1 MNSSV
6 FTNNSVSLNRLRFIN
21 HLWLF
26 IVLSGGLGILGITWF
41 DLTDSYLSSVE
52 VSQLLATTL
61 IFISWIYC
69 KPTDNLNHLSFTT
82 HLSRYYQPENSP
94 TSNDHELYLTT
105 TQNRMEELKTY
116 HLISQDY
123 IFPFPYL
130 CQIYHLLNLK
140 HLEDI
145 HGFSLNNLKILG
157 VSEMQQTTC
166 GGLMKFQTILE
177 SPMNVLRMWR
187 QPIVEVDLILH
198 TPFTVELNIPAY
210 NDKRIIVMFN
220 VIPLG
225 ETEHQLFIDI
235 YSNLAWPKPILKAFM
250 HVAACLTVLED
261 LPYLRKLAQRNLERI
276 VHSQKI
282 SSHETMWLFK
292 RFAELHVASNCDRA
306 ELAEAA

>member
-1 MNSSV
+1 MNTTIFASSN
-6 FTNNSVSLNRLRFIN
+6 TSGKKLIFIN

-26 IVLSGGLGILGITWF
+26 IVLLGGVGILGNVWF
-41 DLTDSYLSSVE
+41 DLADSCLSSVE
-52 VSQLLATTL
+52 VSQLAATSL
-61 IFISWIYC
+61 IFLSWIYC
-69 KPTDNLNHLSFTT
+69 KPTSTLSHLSFTD
-82 HLSRYYQPENSP
+82 HLSRFYQPETVG
-94 TSNDHELYLTT
+94 TSQEHELYLTT
-105 TQNRMEELKTY
+105 TQTRMAELKTY

-145 HGFSLNNLKILG
+145 HGFSLNNLKVVG
-157 VSEMQQTTC
+157 VSEIQQTTC
-166 GGLMKFQTILE
+166 GGLMKFQTILD

-210 NDKRIIVMFN
+210 NDKRIIVIFN
-220 VIPLG
+220 VLPLG
-225 ETEHQLFIDI
+225 ESEHQLFIDI
-235 YSNLAWPKPILKAFM
+235 YSNLAWPKPILQAFM

-261 LPYLRKLAQRNLERI
+261 LPYLRKLAQRNLDRI

-292 RFAELHVASNCDRA
+292 RFAELYAASNRDRA
-306 ELAEAA
+306 ELVKAI

>member
-1 MNSSV
+1 MNTTL
-6 FTNNSVSLNRLRFIN
+6 FGNKNTTEKRLRFIN
-21 HLWLF
+21 NLWLF
-26 IVLSGGLGILGITWF
+26 IVLSGGLGILGIVWF
-41 DLTDSYLSSVE
+41 ALADSYLSSVE
-52 VSQLLATTL
+52 VSQLFATSL
-61 IFISWIYC
+61 IFISWLYC
-69 KPTDNLNHLSFTT
+69 KPTETLSHLSFSD
-82 HLSRYYQPENSP
+82 HLSRFYQPQASLMP
-94 TSNDHELYLTT
+94 DDQELYLTT
-105 TQNRMEELKTY
+105 TQTRMEELKTY

-157 VSEMQQTTC
+157 VSEIQQTTC

-177 SPMNVLRMWR
+177 SPMNMLRMWR

-210 NDKRIIVMFN
+210 NDKRIIVIFN
-220 VIPLG
+220 VLPLG

-235 YSNLAWPKPILKAFM
+235 YSNLAWPKPILQAFM

-276 VHSQKI
+276 VHSQTI

-292 RFAELHVASNCDRA
+292 RFAELYRSSNGDRSG
-306 ELAEAA
+306 LVKAA